1 GQLRAL
7 QRPGEVGGAGVG
19 ERDVH
24 DDRAEQGGGGGHAS
38 GLRVGRGRVDGDV
51 AAAHHRA
58 GGRLPAPVVEA
69 LEGEQR
75 AVGGLVVGVV
85 HAALGAQAGGALG
98 AVGGAAALGQPVGDA
113 VQLDGAA
120 VRGQLQVGAAGPQR

>member
-1 GQLRAL
+1 
-7 QRPGEVGGAGVG
+7 
-19 ERDVH
+19 
-24 DDRAEQGGGGGHAS
+24 S

-120 VRGQLQVGAAGPQR
+120 VRGQLQVGAAGPQRHLQVGVLLHGEPAAAAVDLDEVLGP